1 MYSQGKNKA
10 YSGQGN
16 FAGNFLT
23 LIVVFVLFA
32 AAIFMTT
39 FWTLSNAW
47 WPTIAL
53 LVLVLIALIVPQHI
67 LGRSDAHPDK
77 TANENFAR
85 ASVDAEYRDAI
96 NAESSKH

>member
-23 LIVVFVLFA
+23 LIVCLVIFA
-32 AAIFMTT
+32 AAIFMTS
-39 FWTLSNAW
+39 FWNLATAW
-47 WPTIAL
+47 WPTF
-53 LVLVLIALIVPQHI
+53 LVLGLSVVAFAVPQHI

-77 TANENFAR
+77 TANENAAL

-96 NAESSKH
+96 ATEQVKH